1 MYNNCQISKLGL
13 VNRWSKLLLDISKLC
28 ILGEATVIGGWEW
41 AEKIMMAPYV
51 EISHQT
57 VGYRD
62 SWNNELESL
71 G

>member
-1 MYNNCQISKLGL
+1 VYLG
-13 VNRWSKLLLDISKLC
+13 
-28 ILGEATVIGGWEW
+28 GGYGNWGVEW

-62 SWNNELESL
+62 SWNNELECL